1 MVRLMES
8 DMENRLLLHLDEV
21 HPLEELHLVALDELQ
36 NLDVLRRDDC
46 PTLEDARQDELDGWL
61 VDEELRHQLLK
72 RMDCCQRAVDEEL
85 LLLPVL
91 GSELQM
97 DCYQDEVA

>member
-1 MVRLMES
+1 
-8 DMENRLLLHLDEV
+8 MENRLLLHMDAG
-21 HPLEELHLVALDELQ
+21 HPLKELHLVAPDVLQ
-36 NLDVLRRDDC
+36 NRDVLRRDDC
-46 PTLEDARQDELDGWL
+46 PTLEDARQDGLDGWQ
-61 VDEELRHQLLK
+61 VGEELRHQQLK

-91 GSELQM
+91 GLELQM